1 MFWLRNRQPEYW
13 QARVEAPLEPEV
25 IDDDLAAMLGH

>member
-13 QARVEAPLEPEV
+13 QARAEAPSELEV
-25 IDDDLAAMLGH
+25 SDDDLAAMVGH